1 MITQKI
7 TPYLWV
13 EKDAKVVADYYLSI
27 FKDGKLKDCRKFD
40 SDESGNN
47 AGIETALIEI
57 TGMEFSILA
66 AGPLFKFN
74 EAVSF
79 VINTKDQA
87 ETDYYWEAL
96 TKNGG
101 EEGSCGWCKD
111 KYGLS
116 WQVVP
121 TEYFELIHSD
131 DPIVREKAMKNTDRK
146 NNFKDKSEIHNSML
160 QFFYKS
166 ENGENEI
173 TSSYHSHALSEYIS
187 STDICTLLLYREF
200 VEWKQH
206 LVISE
211 KEVSIFNL
219 EQETLVTMKRIVGIK

>member
-1 MITQKI
+1 MNKLVLLTTIVFSFTISCSNSNRPDKAHNSINQIVIANDSGKTNKNMIPQKI

-13 EKDAKVVADYYLSI
+13 DKDAKAVADYYLSI
-27 FKDGKLKDCRKFD
+27 FKDGKLKDFRKFD
-40 SDESGNN
+40 SGESGND
-47 AGIETALIEI
+47 AGIETAVIEI
-57 TGMEFSILA
+57 AGMEFSILA

-74 EAVSF
+74 ESVSF

-96 TKNGG
+96 TANGG

-131 DPIVREKAMKNTDRK
+131 DPKVREKAMKNTLMQK
-146 NNFKDKSEIHNSML
+146 KLI
-160 QFFYKS
+160 
-166 ENGENEI
+166 
-173 TSSYHSHALSEYIS
+173 LSE
-187 STDICTLLLYREF
+187 L
-200 VEWKQH
+200 K
-206 LVISE
+206 
-211 KEVSIFNL
+211 
-219 EQETLVTMKRIVGIK
+219 

>member
-1 MITQKI
+1 MNKLIFLAAIVFYLTISCSNSDQPGKADNAIDIANGSGKDIKSKNMSTQKI

-13 EKDAKVVADYYLSI
+13 EKDAKAVADYYLSI
-27 FKDGKLKDCRKFD
+27 FKDGKLKDFRKFD
-40 SDESGNN
+40 SEESEND
-47 AGIETALIEI
+47 AGIETAVIEI
-57 TGMEFSILA
+57 AGMEFSILA

-131 DPIVREKAMKNTDRK
+131 DPEVSKKAMKNTLK
-146 NNFKDKSEIHNSML
+146 QKKL
-160 QFFYKS
+160 V
-166 ENGENEI
+166 
-173 TSSYHSHALSEYIS
+173 LSE
-187 STDICTLLLYREF
+187 L
-200 VEWKQH
+200 K
-206 LVISE
+206 
-211 KEVSIFNL
+211 
-219 EQETLVTMKRIVGIK
+219 